1 MTVEKETVWDEE
13 LEKETVWV
21 AWDEEKVKVL
31 ASFLERKQ

>member
-21 AWDEEKVKVL
+21 AWDEEKVL